1 MHSLIQGQK
10 TRKSRTKHTMYQRA
24 ITKALLHSVSSREG
38 ASNKKNGGARQAILK
53 SKVAILPHVNLKG
66 KLMTPRRAILFHSFH

>member
-38 ASNKKNGGARQAILK
+38 ASNQKMWVPGHFEVESRNFAACDQ
-53 SKVAILPHVNLKG
+53 KG
-66 KLMTPRRAILFHSFH
+66 KLITPRRAILLYSFH